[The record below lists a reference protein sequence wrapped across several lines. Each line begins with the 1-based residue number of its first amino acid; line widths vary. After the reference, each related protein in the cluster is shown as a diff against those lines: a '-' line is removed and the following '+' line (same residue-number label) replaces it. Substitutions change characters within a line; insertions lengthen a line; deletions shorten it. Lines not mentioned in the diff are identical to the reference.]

1 MKIHIISGKN
11 TIAENHLLEV
21 SHPIPPRQS
30 KDMFTGQKIMIEKK
44 EYLLLTHSET
54 QYSIAVNIESSL
66 SQAEL
71 EKQILDA
78 AYNSLRREGIP
89 DDLARDF
96 LGVDQGITFYNL
108 INKMNVKPMKMK
120 AKILKELMEHAGD
133 KRYLKNL
140 VQKNINRIPVK
151 KGKDLIIP
159 SQRLIT
165 YLEERY
171 ERPVI
176 NQKAYEFRIRFRRK
190 EENHT
195 VIMAIPEWFPTCQ
208 LHEIIGLLLGLDID
222 VYWMDFYEDII
233 ESGMHD
239 TMSSFL
245 PEKEHTFTKDERAY
259 TIRRQEERTDFL
271 SRYLLV
277 RDLEREGILYDFG
290 TASRAFQIRV
300 DKGDCIEMTF
310 CRSPRILEM
319 TTGLKRYSSNS
330 EKVQGLNS
338 ELELYYE

>member
-1 MKIHIISGKN
+1 MK
-11 TIAENHLLEV
+11 T
-21 SHPIPPRQS
+21 
-30 KDMFTGQKIMIEKK
+30 
-44 EYLLLTHSET
+44 
-54 QYSIAVNIESSL
+54 
-66 SQAEL
+66 
-71 EKQILDA
+71 
-78 AYNSLRREGIP
+78 
-89 DDLARDF
+89 
-96 LGVDQGITFYNL
+96 
-108 INKMNVKPMKMK
+108 K
-120 AKILKELMEHAGD
+120 AKILKEMMEQAGD

-151 KGKDLIIP
+151 KGKNLIIP

-165 YLEERY
+165 FLEERY

-176 NQKAYEFRIRFRRK
+176 DQKAYEFRIRFRKK

-208 LHEIIGLLLGLDID
+208 LHEIIGLLLGFDID
-222 VYWMDFYEDII
+222 AYWMDDYEHII
-233 ESGMHD
+233 SSGMHN

-245 PEKEHTFTKDERAY
+245 SEKEHMFISDESAY
-259 TIRRQEERTDFL
+259 TIRSQEELTDFL

-277 RDLEREGILYDFG
+277 RDLEREGIKYDFG
-290 TASRAFQIRV
+290 SAARAFQISV
-300 DKGDCIEMTF
+300 DKGEGIEMTF